1 MKESNPKLLDQEFKV
16 VLDQLENTGE
26 HYFVTGRAG
35 TGKSTLLSLF
45 YKTTNKRT
53 VIVAPTGIAAL
64 NVGGQTIHSFFRFPP
79 RMIQP
84 EDIVKLKN
92 HWLYKKLE
100 VLIIDEISM
109 VRADML
115 DNIDRF
121 LRVNRD
127 IDLPFGGVQLICFGD
142 LFQLPPVLSSGFER
156 NYFKT
161 QYSSPYFFSAK
172 VVEDQ
177 GIDIKM
183 IELNK
188 VYRQTEKF
196 FVKLLDRIR
205 TRTFDREDLELLN
218 EQFEPSEENDHLII
232 CLCSLNAT
240 ANAINQEESNALTSS
255 SHYFQA
261 TVKGSFQSRLYPTK
275 EVLEIKEGA
284 QVMFVKNDP
293 AKRFV
298 NGTLGKVLRVDQGVI
313 FVEILDGE
321 QTKVIELEKMDWE
334 ILRYKLDEARDN
346 RFTTEVVGS
355 FTQFPIKL
363 AWAITIHKSQG
374 KTFDNIKID
383 LGKGAFEFGQ
393 TYVALSRCRTLG
405 GIQLLNKIRP
415 RDIMVDPMIVDFYE
429 TKSRYW

>member
-1 MKESNPKLLDQEFKV
+1 MKESSPRILGKEFKA
-16 VLDQLENTGE
+16 VLDQLENTNE

-45 YKTTNKRT
+45 YKTTQKRT

-79 RMIQP
+79 RMLQA
-84 EDIVKLKN
+84 EDIHKLKN

-121 LRVNRD
+121 LRVNRE
-127 IDLPFGGVQLICFGD
+127 INLPFGGVQLICFGD
-142 LFQLPPVLSSGFER
+142 LFQLPPVVSSGFEKS
-156 NYFKT
+156 YFKT
-161 QYSSPYFFSAK
+161 QYSSAYFFSSK
-172 VVEDQ
+172 VVENQ
-177 GIDIKM
+177 WIDLKM
-183 IELNK
+183 IELHK
-188 VYRQTEKF
+188 VYRQTEKY
-196 FVKLLDRIR
+196 FVKLLDRVR
-205 TRTFDREDLELLN
+205 TRTFDQEDLDMLN
-218 EQFEPSEENDHLII
+218 SQIENDGEEDKLII

-240 ANAINQEESNALTSS
+240 AKAINQAELNSLQTSS
-255 SHYFQA
+255 HFFQA
-261 TVKGSFQSRLYPTK
+261 TVTGSFNSRLYPTN
-275 EVLEIKEGA
+275 EVLEVKEGA

-293 AKRFV
+293 GKRFV
-298 NGTLGKVLRVDQGVI
+298 NGSLGKVLRIEQGII
-313 FVEILDGE
+313 FIEILEAD
-321 QTKVIELEKMDWE
+321 QTRVIELEKMDWE
-334 ILRYKLDEARDN
+334 ILRYKLDSERND
-346 RFTTEVVGS
+346 RFTTEIVGS
-355 FTQFPIKL
+355 FTQFPIKP

-383 LGKGAFEFGQ
+383 LGKGAFEYGQ

>member
-1 MKESNPKLLDQEFKV
+1 MIESNPRILGKEFKA
-16 VLDQLENTGE
+16 VLDQLENTKE

-45 YKTTNKRT
+45 YKTTQKRT

-79 RMIQP
+79 RMLQA
-84 EDIVKLKN
+84 EDIKKLKN

-121 LRVNRD
+121 LRVNRE
-127 IDLPFGGVQLICFGD
+127 INLPFGGVQLICFGD
-142 LFQLPPVLSSGFER
+142 LFQLPPVVSSGFEKS
-156 NYFKT
+156 YFKT
-161 QYSSPYFFSAK
+161 QYSSAYFFSSK
-172 VVEDQ
+172 VIENQ
-177 GIDIKM
+177 WIDLKM
-183 IELNK
+183 IELHK
-188 VYRQTEKF
+188 VYRQTEKY
-196 FVKLLDRIR
+196 FVKLLDRVR
-205 TRTFDREDLELLN
+205 TRTFDQEDLDMIN
-218 EQFEPSEENDHLII
+218 EAKENFENDEKLII

-240 ANAINQEESNALTSS
+240 AKEINQSELNALQTSS
-255 SHYFQA
+255 HFFQA
-261 TVKGSFQSRLYPTK
+261 TVSGSFNSRLYPTN
-275 EVLEIKEGA
+275 EVLEVKEGA

-293 AKRFV
+293 GKRFV
-298 NGTLGKVLRVDQGVI
+298 NGSLGKVLRVEQGVI
-313 FVEILDGE
+313 FIEILEAE
-321 QTKVIELEKMDWE
+321 QTRVVELEKMDWE
-334 ILRYKLDEARDN
+334 ILRYKLDSERKD

-355 FTQFPIKL
+355 FTQFPIKP

-383 LGKGAFEFGQ
+383 LGKGAFEYGQ

-405 GIQLLNKIRP
+405 GIELLNKIRP
-415 RDIMVDPMIVDFYE
+415 RDIMVDPMIIDFYE

>member
-1 MKESNPKLLDQEFKV
+1 MKETSPRILGKEFKA
-16 VLDQLENTGE
+16 VLDQLENTRE

-45 YKTTNKRT
+45 YKTTHKQT

-79 RMIQP
+79 RMLQP
-84 EDIVKLKN
+84 EDIKKLKN

-121 LRVNRD
+121 LRVNRE
-127 IDLPFGGVQLICFGD
+127 INLPFGGVQLICFGD
-142 LFQLPPVLSSGFER
+142 LFQLPPVISSGFER
-156 NYFKT
+156 SYFKT
-161 QYSSPYFFSAK
+161 QYSSAYFFSSK
-172 VVEDQ
+172 VVENQ
-177 GIDIKM
+177 WIDLKM
-183 IELNK
+183 IELHK
-188 VYRQTEKF
+188 VYRQTEKY

-205 TRTFDREDLELLN
+205 TRTFDQEDLDMLN
-218 EQFEPSEENDHLII
+218 EPRASEEDHDKLII

-240 ANAINQEESNALTSS
+240 AKELNQTELNALETSS
-255 SHYFQA
+255 HFFQA
-261 TVKGSFQSRLYPTK
+261 AVSGSFNSRLYPTN
-275 EVLEIKEGA
+275 EVLEVKEGA

-293 AKRFV
+293 GKRFV
-298 NGTLGKVLRVDQGVI
+298 NGSLGKVLRIDQGVI
-313 FVEILDGE
+313 FIEILEAE
-321 QTKVIELEKMDWE
+321 QTRVIELEKMDWE
-334 ILRYKLDEARDN
+334 ILRYKLDSERDD
-346 RFTTEVVGS
+346 RFTTEIVGS
-355 FTQFPIKL
+355 FTQFPIKP

-393 TYVALSRCRTLG
+393 TYVALSRCRTLN